1 MFEIISFDAP
11 SVFIFYHQLKV
22 KKKKKR
28 KKEGNKRSRTMH
40 FNSTSIDLSVRDI
53 WVLQLRKKVA
63 D

>member
-1 MFEIISFDAP
+1 MFEIISFDPP

-53 WVLQLRKKVA
+53 
-63 D
+63 